1 VSFSALISQNTLM
14 CNSFIFRFPT
24 SESVDRNSL
33 VILSAAFTALC
44 AVKHNKVLETSIQN
58 FMLGKKM

>member
-1 VSFSALISQNTLM
+1 
-14 CNSFIFRFPT
+14 
-24 SESVDRNSL
+24 VDRNSL